1 MKRKAA
7 LVVFFSMVFY
17 IFTACETVMPT
28 EAEETVEPEI
38 IIIKDELAVPMVE
51 GAEELETEV
60 VETSVPLAWEEPVE
74 KMYIVMESANVT
86 KDVANGEVDESDF
99 AADVQ
104 GTVVTLGEEINGLLK
119 ELGWPDTFEETVS
132 NPRFG
137 SDKKFVYEGIVIY
150 TNPKNRKDIV
160 NGIEYC
166 GEEKTLSGIGVGS
179 TRADIEAAYG
189 IDYVM
194 DPDYIT
200 YTCTDGAT
208 MSFRM
213 EGEECVHIELSW
225 K

>member
-1 MKRKAA
+1 MKRKCV
-7 LVVFFSMVFY
+7 LVVFFSIVVY
-17 IFTACETVMPT
+17 IITACENVMPAQ
-28 EAEETVEPEI
+28 AEETVEPEV
-38 IIIKDELAVPMVE
+38 IIIKDELAVPMAE
-51 GAEELETEV
+51 NPEELETEV
-60 VETSVPLAWEEPVE
+60 VETSVPLAWDMPAD
-74 KMYIVMESANVT
+74 KMYIVMESANVK
-86 KDVANGEVDESDF
+86 KDIANGKVDESDF
-99 AADVQ
+99 VADVK

-150 TNPKNRKDIV
+150 TNPQNRKDIV

-208 MSFRM
+208 MRFRM
-213 EGEECVHIELSW
+213 EGEECVHIALDW